1 MKTHCS
7 NIKLTLFTFLII
19 LVGCGGGG
27 GGGGDS
33 AVTYDTTAP
42 TITNF
47 IPANAA
53 TGVGV
58 PDNITLTFS
67 EPVVARSGG
76 TIELMT
82 DYAFGHKSVEI
93 FSITD
98 TKRIMISVNVI
109 TIDPTNNLLPGT
121 GYHIGFNNAL
131 SDAAGNAF
139 TFPHGQYNF
148 TTAASKTAGY

>member
-1 MKTHCS
+1 LRYEECLQ
-7 NIKLTLFTFLII
+7 NW
-19 LVGCGGGG
+19 G
-27 GGGGDS
+27 
-33 AVTYDTTAP
+33 
-42 TITNF
+42 
-47 IPANAA
+47 NA
-53 TGVGV
+53 
-58 PDNITLTFS
+58 
-67 EPVVARSGG
+67 

>member
-1 MKTHCS
+1 MKTYRS
-7 NIKLTLFTFLII
+7 NMKFTFFTFLII
-19 LVGCGGGG
+19 LAGCGGGG
-27 GGGGDS
+27 GS
-33 AVTYDTTAP
+33 NVAVTYDTTAP

-58 PDNITLTFS
+58 SDNITLTFN

-98 TKRIMISVNVI
+98 TKRIMISGNVV
-109 TIDPTNNLLPGT
+109 TIDPTNNLLPDT

-131 SDAAGNAF
+131 SDTAGNAF
-139 TFPHGQYNF
+139 ALPHGQYNF
-148 TTAASKTAGY
+148 TTAVSKPSGY

>member
-1 MKTHCS
+1 MKTHRS
-7 NIKLTLFTFLII
+7 NIKFTFFTVLII

-27 GGGGDS
+27 SGDS

-42 TITNF
+42 VITNF
-47 IPANAA
+47 MPANGA

-58 PDNITLTFS
+58 SDNITITFS

-82 DYAFGHKSVEI
+82 DYAFGHTSVEI
-93 FSITD
+93 FQITD
-98 TKRIMISVNVI
+98 TKRIMISGNVV

-131 SDAAGNAF
+131 SDNAGNAF

-148 TTAASKTAGY
+148 TTAVSKPPGY

>member
-1 MKTHCS
+1 MKTYRS
-7 NIKLTLFTFLII
+7 NLKLTFFTTLIV

-27 GGGGDS
+27 GGDV

-47 IPANAA
+47 MPANAA

-58 PDNITLTFS
+58 SDNITITFS

-93 FSITD
+93 ISIAE
-98 TKRIMISVNVI
+98 TKRTMISGNVV

-131 SDAAGNAF
+131 NDTAGNAF
-139 TFPHGQYNF
+139 SYPHGQYNF
-148 TTAASKTAGY
+148 TTAASKSPGY